1 MNFLIISRMMKYL
14 LKIFI
19 PFLAGVFLVSC
30 TGASVRSGMLI
41 ITETPEISLAPD
53 YSEGSMWRYLPGAR
67 IIATDIDEPGK
78 TILLT
83 EDFHSACFPEISYD
97 GKFMLFTAQKNEG
110 DPWQIWE
117 MNLLNLFSRKITSF
131 EENCTDPVYLP
142 GERIAFSRETEND
155 TVGKAHCLY
164 VCRLDGTGC
173 QQITFSPASNFA
185 TTVLKDGRL
194 LTVSTTVKPESDNPI
209 LLVMRP
215 DGTKADMFYR
225 GTANNKV
232 ISSICETS
240 DRHLI
245 FVETNESDPGR
256 GDLVS
261 ISYNRPLH
269 TRANLTESIEGSFI
283 FALPVSPE
291 NYLVSYRKSD
301 SDKFAI
307 YSFDASV
314 KKLGPLV
321 FSDPGYNAIDA
332 VIAEKYQRP
341 KKLPSEVDMQVKTGL
356 IMCQNINVFDAALPL
371 SFHETHK
378 AFRIELTGID
388 TTYGVVEVEKDGSF
402 YLKVIA
408 DTPFQI
414 RTVDDKGNVISGP
427 CSWLWLRPNERRG
440 CVGCH
445 EDPELVPRNQLSLA
459 VRKPPVIIPIHLNEV
474 TEKSVE
480 LE

>member
-1 MNFLIISRMMKYL
+1 MIGDRLKSFLRIFTL
-14 LKIFI
+14 L
-19 PFLAGVFLVSC
+19 LAVAFLVSC
-30 TGASVRSGMLI
+30 NGKSLKSGMLI
-41 ITETPEISLAPD
+41 LAEAPEISGDID
-53 YSEGSMWRYLPGAR
+53 YSQGFMWRYLPGAR
-67 IIATDIDEPGK
+67 IIAIRIGESENPV
-78 TILLT
+78 ILT
-83 EDFHSACFPEISYD
+83 KDFYSACFPEVSYD

-117 MNLLNLFSRKITSF
+117 MNLRNLKCRKITSF
-131 EENCTDPVYLP
+131 HENCTDPVYLP
-142 GERIAFSRETEND
+142 GERMAFSRETKND

-164 VCRLDGTGC
+164 VCKLDGSDL
-173 QQITFSPASNFA
+173 QQITFSPSSNFA

-194 LTVSTTVKPESDNPI
+194 LTVSTTVIPERGNPI

-215 DGTKADMFYR
+215 DGTKADMFYKGAIKR
-225 GTANNKV
+225 NV
-232 ISSICETS
+232 ISSVSETN

-245 FVETNESDPGR
+245 FIETSESDPGR
-256 GDLVS
+256 GDLIS

-269 TRANLTESIEGSFI
+269 SRKNLTSGIDGTFR
-283 FALPVSPE
+283 FALPLMHDKF
-291 NYLVSYRKSD
+291 LVSYRRSD
-301 SDKFAI
+301 SDPFAI
-307 YSFDASV
+307 YEFDPSV
-314 KKLGPLV
+314 KKLGRLV
-321 FSDPGYNAIDA
+321 HSSPAYNAIDA
-332 VIAEKYQRP
+332 VIAEKYERP
-341 KKLPSEVDMQVKTGL
+341 KKLPSEVDMHVKTGL
-356 IMCQNINVFDAALPL
+356 IMCQDINVFNAALPA

-378 AFRIELTGID
+378 ASRIELTGID

-414 RTVDDKGNVISGP
+414 RTVDEHGNVISGP

-459 VRKPPVIIPIHLNEV
+459 VRKPPVIIPVHLTEIK
-474 TEKSVE
+474 EKSVE

>member
-1 MNFLIISRMMKYL
+1 MIGNRLIL
-14 LKIFI
+14 FLKIFTL
-19 PFLAGVFLVSC
+19 FLFSALIASCAGKPVK
-30 TGASVRSGMLI
+30 SGMLI
-41 ITETPEISLAPD
+41 LTEAPEISETAD
-53 YSEGSMWRYLPGAR
+53 YSEGVMWRYLPGAR
-67 IIATDIDEPGK
+67 IIAVHIDEPGK
-78 TILLT
+78 TVLLT

-97 GKFMLFTAQKNEG
+97 GKNMLFTAQKNEG

-117 MNLLNLFSRKITSF
+117 MNLRSLKSRKITSSV
-131 EENCTDPVYLP
+131 ENCTDPVYLP
-142 GERIAFSRETEND
+142 GEMMAFSMQTDND
-155 TVGKAHCLY
+155 TIGKAHCLY
-164 VCRLDGTGC
+164 VCKLDGSGL

-185 TTVLKDGRL
+185 TTALKDGRL
-194 LTVSTTVKPESDNPI
+194 ITVSTTVKPEMGNPI
-209 LLVMRP
+209 LMVMRP
-215 DGTKADMFYR
+215 DGTKADMFYK
-225 GTANNKV
+225 GAESSKV
-232 ISSICETS
+232 ISSISETN
-240 DRHLI
+240 DRHLLFI
-245 FVETNESDPGR
+245 ETEKGDPDNQ
-256 GDLVS
+256 DLVS

-269 TRANLTESIEGSFI
+269 TRKNLTSGIDGSFR
-283 FALPVSPE
+283 FALPVTRE

-301 SDKFAI
+301 SDLFAI
-307 YSFDASV
+307 YEFDSSGG
-314 KKLGPLV
+314 KIGRLV

-332 VIAEKYQRP
+332 VVAEKYERP

-356 IMCQNINVFDAALPL
+356 IMCQDINVFNAALPV

-378 AFRIELTGID
+378 AHRIELTGID
-388 TTYGVVEVEKDGSF
+388 TTYGVVEVEEDGSF

-414 RTVDDKGNVISGP
+414 RTIDDNGNVISGP

-459 VRKPPVIIPIHLNEV
+459 VTKPPVIIPVYLTEI